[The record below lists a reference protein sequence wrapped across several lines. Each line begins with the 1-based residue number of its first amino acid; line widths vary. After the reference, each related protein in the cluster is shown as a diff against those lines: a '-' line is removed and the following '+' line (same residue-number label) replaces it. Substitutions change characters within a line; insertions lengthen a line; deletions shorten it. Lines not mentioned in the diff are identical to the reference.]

1 MYMKRQIYNAIF
13 RLFFEC
19 DYRLTITVGGIEM
32 RLYNPLLDDNE
43 DNIWNMGIIANGTV
57 YKMGELYNEGKGP
70 GSYAELFRGDYDI
83 IDELAECIYNEKLS
97 KE

>member
-1 MYMKRQIYNAIF
+1 MKRQIYNAIF

-19 DYRLTITVGGIEM
+19 DYRLTLNVGGIEF
-32 RLYNPLLDDNE
+32 RLYNPLLDDIE

-57 YKMGELYNEGKGP
+57 YKMGELYHEGKGP

-83 IDELAECIYNEKLS
+83 IEGFTDYICKQLS
-97 KE
+97 IE

>member
-1 MYMKRQIYNAIF
+1 MKRQIYNAIF
-13 RLFFEC
+13 RLFFES
-19 DYRLTITVGGIEM
+19 DYRLTITVGGIEF

-57 YKMGELYNEGKGP
+57 YKIGELYHEGKGP

-83 IDELAECIYNEKLS
+83 IEGFTEYICEKLS
-97 KE
+97 IEM